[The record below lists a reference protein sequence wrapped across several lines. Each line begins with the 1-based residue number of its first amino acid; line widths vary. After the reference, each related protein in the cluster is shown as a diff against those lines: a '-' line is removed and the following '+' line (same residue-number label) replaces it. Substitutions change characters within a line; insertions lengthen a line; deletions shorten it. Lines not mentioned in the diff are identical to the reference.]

1 MNSGRRHK
9 SETKTN
15 TRSRY
20 QHLSKPAVRT
30 GRELANGPLAGAAYL
45 HVAPPYASSDLL
57 RLVAEL
63 EEAGSWRPK
72 IVFEPM
78 PSSCHPGEKEAF
90 ERVAQ
95 YVDVLS

>member
-1 MNSGRRHK
+1 
-9 SETKTN
+9 
-15 TRSRY
+15 
-20 QHLSKPAVRT
+20 
-30 GRELANGPLAGAAYL
+30 
-45 HVAPPYASSDLL
+45 VAPPYASSDLL